1 MLIHGDTLTTFEPE
15 SEDFE
20 KEIQDRD
27 NLKSLRRNK
36 QTGIDLQPF
45 LSSIYGDTQT
55 NFKSEIEKTWN
66 QQEGMSEE

>member
-1 MLIHGDTLTTFEPE
+1 MGLLLVLIHGDTLTTFKPE

-20 KEIQDRD
+20 KEIHGD

-55 NFKSEIEKTWN
+55 NFKSEIEKT
-66 QQEGMSEE
+66 